1 MFREHSREP
10 YGQHQGAGG
19 GVFPAR
25 QRVRIMIGRR
35 QAAGTAPTRGPRAR
49 AGAPPPLHVPHFLH
63 EAAADVP
70 VPPSPRARAH
80 SVACAVPVSD
90 PDRRHRRRPRAV
102 HGPRDWARHCQCR
115 AAAARA
121 PSESYGFAPARALKS
136 GRFCCRCHR
145 QRANLKSRHDLDCLK
160 ARCFTTPI
168 RRRIHVSA
176 RRTQATLST
185 VLGLSCRSHCH
196 IPVATRAATS

>member
-1 MFREHSREP
+1 MNF
-10 YGQHQGAGG
+10 GAGAGPVHRWCFVNTLESHMDSTRSGG

-35 QAAGTAPTRGPRAR
+35 QGPRAR

-63 EAAADVP
+63 EAAADSDVP

-115 AAAARA
+115 GGGPGSVVRIRPGPGLEIGSILLQVPPITSQLEV
-121 PSESYGFAPARALKS
+121 PS
-136 GRFCCRCHR
+136 
-145 QRANLKSRHDLDCLK
+145 
-160 ARCFTTPI
+160 
-168 RRRIHVSA
+168 
-176 RRTQATLST
+176 
-185 VLGLSCRSHCH
+185 
-196 IPVATRAATS
+196 